1 MFQGAVV
8 AATND
13 GLVNA
18 SASADDGQAIGMAVL
33 SAFSSLDNNG
43 DVHAVAANGF
53 ATGALLGNG
62 YGPSTVENAGLISA
76 VGGIQA
82 VGLSTITYSG
92 ADIDNSGTIEA
103 TGPYAVGIALQSS
116 GVSTV
121 HNTGSIVATGAL
133 ESTFAIKGDDG
144 IEQITNAGDL
154 VGALDL
160 GDGDDALDNAAAG
173 TWIVR
178 GHSTDFGAGD
188 DHLVNAGHIVMDNA
202 AISLGSSATAAG
214 NAFDNTGTLLVNGDS
229 AIDMGTGV
237 AAAPLMANAA
247 PVDVLNGNAFNNNGT
262 ISFLD
267 GAPDDILTIN
277 GDFAGHGALTVDVS
291 LLNQASDMLYVEGNV
306 APSAVQA
313 INVNVLD
320 IPKARTVEVP
330 VVQVTGTSTPDNF
343 VAGDFIVGNVD
354 FSQSNFLDLKVD
366 VVQRPSATG
375 AQEIFALTLD
385 FAGVNDTGALAASI
399 VPGAHSLMAAQVG
412 TFRQRMGV
420 FSQLGNSDKGAWVR
434 VFSDKGSIDPD
445 QLAGNLPTTDN
456 FGFDQRNSGIE
467 AGVNALVTDGVFVG
481 ASLATAK
488 GKQDLSNGV
497 GSDDIDGDT
506 IGGYLTW
513 LSPNGMY
520 ADVSYRWMHFDAD
533 MSSFGG
539 QRKVGGDVSAF
550 NVEAGW
556 DVWTSTGGLKL
567 VPQVQYTHQEVQNVD
582 RIQGE
587 LADFFTDGGTSER
600 GRLGLSFQQTLK
612 TANGS
617 WTPYGTVSVI
627 REFDGDSHF
636 AIADNAFNG
645 GSTTK
650 GTSGMLELGAD
661 VNMGALHV
669 YGGLNWTDGGAIDS
683 VWGGQVGVRY
693 TW

>member
-1 MFQGAVV
+1 
-8 AATND
+8 
-13 GLVNA
+13 
-18 SASADDGQAIGMAVL
+18 
-33 SAFSSLDNNG
+33 
-43 DVHAVAANGF
+43 
-53 ATGALLGNG
+53 
-62 YGPSTVENAGLISA
+62 
-76 VGGIQA
+76 
-82 VGLSTITYSG
+82 
-92 ADIDNSGTIEA
+92 
-103 TGPYAVGIALQSS
+103 
-116 GVSTV
+116 
-121 HNTGSIVATGAL
+121 
-133 ESTFAIKGDDG
+133 
-144 IEQITNAGDL
+144 
-154 VGALDL
+154 
-160 GDGDDALDNAAAG
+160 
-173 TWIVR
+173 
-178 GHSTDFGAGD
+178 
-188 DHLVNAGHIVMDNA
+188 
-202 AISLGSSATAAG
+202 
-214 NAFDNTGTLLVNGDS
+214 
-229 AIDMGTGV
+229 
-237 AAAPLMANAA
+237 
-247 PVDVLNGNAFNNNGT
+247 
-262 ISFLD
+262 
-267 GAPDDILTIN
+267 
-277 GDFAGHGALTVDVS
+277 
-291 LLNQASDMLYVEGNV
+291 MLYVEGNV

-320 IPKARTVEVP
+320 IPKAKTVEVP

-354 FSQSNFLDLKVD
+354 FSQSNFLDLKVG
-366 VVQRPSATG
+366 VVQRPSSTG
-375 AQEIFALTLD
+375 AQDMFALTLD

-399 VPGAHSLMAAQVG
+399 VPGAHSLMASQVG

-434 VFSDKGSIDPD
+434 VFGDKGSIDPD